1 MRRVAFSL
9 ATVGIIG
16 NLAYG
21 FSSSS
26 PSSLT
31 SATHSLHTSPISAMK
46 RQARP
51 FGVNPF
57 DDRSHPAGKAAAS
70 VVRGGETESTDGGV
84 NAVTN
89 FGNAVA
95 SFWAAGGVA
104 MILLNSIRR
113 IVPIAM
119 EPFQAAGKA
128 AVDGAASSVQPLTQ
142 FQLAAYVL
150 TCIWFAYVEGY
161 KGFQRK
167 FSPMV
172 VNRSFT
178 LKFGESPFHHFL
190 FGPFY
195 AMGLFHATKKRMIV
209 SWSVSFGV
217 AAIVVAVKKLPYPWR
232 NVVDAGV
239 VVGLSWGTLSIL
251 LSYIKS
257 LTTGEMPEG
266 SDPALPEKK

>member
-1 MRRVAFSL
+1 
-9 ATVGIIG
+9 
-16 NLAYG
+16 
-21 FSSSS
+21 
-26 PSSLT
+26 
-31 SATHSLHTSPISAMK
+31 
-46 RQARP
+46 
-51 FGVNPF
+51 
-57 DDRSHPAGKAAAS
+57 
-70 VVRGGETESTDGGV
+70 
-84 NAVTN
+84 
-89 FGNAVA
+89 
-95 SFWAAGGVA
+95 
-104 MILLNSIRR
+104 
-113 IVPIAM
+113 
-119 EPFQAAGKA
+119 
-128 AVDGAASSVQPLTQ
+128 
-142 FQLAAYVL
+142 
-150 TCIWFAYVEGY
+150 
-161 KGFQRK
+161 
-167 FSPMV
+167 MV

-257 LTTGEMPEG
+257 LATGEMPEG